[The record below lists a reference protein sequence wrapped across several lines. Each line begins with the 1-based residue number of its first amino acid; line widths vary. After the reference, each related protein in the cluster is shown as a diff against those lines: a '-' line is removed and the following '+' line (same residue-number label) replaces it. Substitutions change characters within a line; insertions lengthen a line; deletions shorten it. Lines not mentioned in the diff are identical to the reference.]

1 MLKEN
6 IIVLKV
12 RKIKEGTRDYLL
24 YNKNNPT
31 PFIVCSNYK
40 ELDNG
45 EVEWDWGHYHKYLIS
60 ALFTLNEY
68 DIKRIYNITDADFS
82 KIVDY
87 FDSADQFIPE
97 DRTLPDNIN
106 IDILMQII
114 SYINAE
120 LDKNFI
126 NE

>member
-1 MLKEN
+1 MKKEN
-6 IIVLKV
+6 VIVLKK
-12 RKIKEGTRDYLL
+12 RKYVKGIRDYLV

-40 ELDNG
+40 ENG
-45 EVEWDWGHYHKYLIS
+45 ENVEWDWGHYHKYLIS
-60 ALFTLNEY
+60 ALFTLNEN
-68 DIKRIYNITDADFS
+68 DLKRIYNVSDKDFS

-87 FDSADQFIPE
+87 FESADQLAPE
-97 DRTLPDNIN
+97 DRVLPAE
-106 IDILMQII
+106 IDIDTLMQMI

>member
-1 MLKEN
+1 MEKEN
-6 IIVLKV
+6 IIVLKA
-12 RKIKEGTRDYLL
+12 RKYMKGTRDYLL

-45 EVEWDWGHYHKYLIS
+45 KVEWDWGHYHKYLIS
-60 ALFTLNEY
+60 ALFTLNES
-68 DIKRIYNITDADFS
+68 DLKRIYNITDADFS

-87 FDSADQFIPE
+87 FESADQLVPE
-97 DRTLPDNIN
+97 DRTLPENVDMST
-106 IDILMQII
+106 LLEII

-120 LDKNFI
+120 IDKNFI